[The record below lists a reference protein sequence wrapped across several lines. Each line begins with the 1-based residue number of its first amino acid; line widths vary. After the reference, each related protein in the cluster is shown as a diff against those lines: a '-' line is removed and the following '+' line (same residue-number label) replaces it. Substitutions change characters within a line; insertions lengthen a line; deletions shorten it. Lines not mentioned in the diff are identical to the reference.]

1 MTTDLAEQAPITE
14 TIPEPVGAVE
24 ATNVP
29 VDAADVSGEAS
40 EVPGEVALAA
50 GPSEEPI
57 VDPNHDVPLP
67 VTGPGQPTTSAP
79 KARKQMRTARR
90 GRTTRRP
97 AQPTTTATAD
107 PSAAED
113 TLRKELSERV
123 TALEAGLADNRRSV
137 ADLDQAL
144 AAAVEK
150 ATTDE
155 LVDAKQRVQAAAG
168 SMAALV
174 SAISDS
180 AASISTEVSAESAT
194 ALLISF
200 AAEVENVLLQL
211 GFTPLQTRAGEPFDP
226 TRHRSLRR
234 VVTSD
239 RTLDK
244 VISKVIRDGY
254 QSNASKRILLYSD
267 VEVNRF
273 VPHKDFN

>member
-1 MTTDLAEQAPITE
+1 VTIDLAEQAPTTE
-14 TIPEPVGAVE
+14 TVAEAVE
-24 ATNVP
+24 DTDASEAVATVDDAEQPPDEVP
-29 VDAADVSGEAS
+29 VVIPGRSEEMIVDSGHDEL
-40 EVPGEVALAA
+40 PPPPDA
-50 GPSEEPI
+50 GP
-57 VDPNHDVPLP
+57 DH
-67 VTGPGQPTTSAP
+67 PTTPAP
-79 KARKQMRTARR
+79 KARKPIRTARR
-90 GRTTRRP
+90 GRATRRP
-97 AQPTTTATAD
+97 AQPATAATSE
-107 PSAAED
+107 PSTSED
-113 TLRKELSERV
+113 SLRKELSERV
-123 TALEAGLADNRRSV
+123 AALEAGMADNRRSV

-168 SMAALV
+168 SMAALA

-180 AASISTEVSAESAT
+180 AANITTEVSAESAT

-211 GFTPLQTRAGEPFDP
+211 GFTPLNTSAGEPFDP

-234 VVTSD
+234 VTTSD
-239 RTLDK
+239 QTLDK

-273 VPHKDFN
+273 TPHKESI